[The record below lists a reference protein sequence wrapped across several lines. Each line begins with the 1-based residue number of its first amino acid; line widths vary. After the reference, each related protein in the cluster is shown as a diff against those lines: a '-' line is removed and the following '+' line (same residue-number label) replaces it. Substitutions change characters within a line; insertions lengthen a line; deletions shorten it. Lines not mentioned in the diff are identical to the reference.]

1 MGAREVNYGPKYI
14 SVNMTNIVNM
24 YEDVKHVYNKC
35 ERRSMLL
42 HKTVPYLMVRDKK
55 GDDKVTMTDYEAL
68 YVLLSVPNLAPGEMS
83 TAIYTGD
90 RQFYKILQF
99 PIEEGPVVVKKKVL
113 SLNVSLYEALKHP
126 YRSRGAFIGGRIDN
140 PTTTQ
145 GRYTAG
151 SVEEVEFVLNAP
163 GVDHGKGDCLIIDD
177 DMRRARHPCFGTR
190 VINGLEFERVM
201 DESSELVRMI
211 DGK

>member
-14 SVNMTNIVNM
+14 SVSMANIANM
-24 YEDVKHVYNKC
+24 YDDVKHVYNPC

-55 GDDKVTMTDYEAL
+55 GEDKVTMTDYEAL
-68 YVLLSVPNLAPGEMS
+68 YALLSVPDLAPGDMG

-99 PIEEGPVVVKKKVL
+99 PIEEGQVVVKQKVL
-113 SLNVSLYEALKHP
+113 SLSVSLYEELKHP
-126 YRSRGAFIGGRIDN
+126 NRSRGTITGWRVDN
-140 PTTTQ
+140 PTTMQ
-145 GRYTAG
+145 GRYAAG
-151 SVEEVEFVLNAP
+151 SVEEVEFVLNTP
-163 GVDHGKGDCLIIDD
+163 DVDHGKGDCLIIDD

-190 VINGLEFERVM
+190 VINGLEYERIM
-201 DESSELVRMI
+201 DESAELVRKI